1 MKHHERHQSAGP
13 SIIPVDGLVLASIAR
28 DNGDAV
34 RVLGFALPRPHVRIE
49 VIRGDDVHHVVLG
62 VPELA
67 TVGTA
72 LLTAVRRLAGRGVA

>member
-1 MKHHERHQSAGP
+1 MKHHERHHPAPP

-34 RVLGFALPRPHVRIE
+34 RVLGFALPRPHVRVE
-49 VIRGDDVHHVVLG
+49 VIRGDDVHYVVLG

-72 LLTAVRRLAGRGVA
+72 LLHAMRRLSGRGVA

>member
-1 MKHHERHQSAGP
+1 VKHHERHHPAGP
-13 SIIPVDGLVLASIAR
+13 SIIPAGGLVLASIPR

-34 RVLGFALPRPHVRIE
+34 RVLGFALPRPHVRVE
-49 VIRGDDVHHVVLG
+49 VTRGNDVHYVVLG

-72 LLTAVRRLAGRGVA
+72 LLHAVRRLAGRGVA